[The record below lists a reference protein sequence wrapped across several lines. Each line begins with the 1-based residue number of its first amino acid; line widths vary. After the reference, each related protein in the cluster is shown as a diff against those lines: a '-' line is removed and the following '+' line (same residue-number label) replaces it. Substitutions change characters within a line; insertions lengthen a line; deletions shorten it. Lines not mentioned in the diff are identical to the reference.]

1 MRNQPRQADK
11 KDTLAK
17 SQDWIAGVLAGLVVF
32 FGIPHFFDLTS
43 PMVASFTANHYSSE
57 IVGLTTVVWWL
68 IGAVGLYFLAN
79 AVALSFVRVAFAKF
93 FVRLFR

>member
-1 MRNQPRQADK
+1 MRNQTRQTGG
-11 KDTLAK
+11 KDVLAK

-32 FGIPHFFDLTS
+32 FGIPHFIDLTS
-43 PMVASFTANHYSSE
+43 PLVSSFTATHYGQE
-57 IVGLTTVVWWL
+57 LVGITTIIWWL

-79 AVALSFVRVAFAKF
+79 AVALSLVRVAFAKF